1 MTLHPTP
8 GRAGSPVQATAAQV
22 KTAQAAAVAHGDAA
36 QDARQRARAD
46 SARAALLAE
55 QQVAAAARLRV
66 LENQTGQAAGS
77 LARLQAE
84 SAAQVTALQAS
95 EVALTALLPIMQR
108 LSAAPAA
115 TILATPESSVD
126 SVRGILVLQAL
137 AGEIATRSASVRA
150 QAASVASLL
159 AQISAQQHVLLAAV
173 AAEKAAEDRLTA
185 QINAARTA
193 EMADLDTAVA
203 QAAAALR
210 ADQSVR
216 DLRDAIGN
224 LQAAAPSVATPV
236 VARAPAPPAQALGG
250 TPAPL
255 TQAFGSAPVSGMV
268 VENFGDPT
276 IAGPAQ
282 GITYKAAPGARVV
295 APCAGPVLFADHFKS
310 YGLLVI
316 LGCNAGTDFV
326 LSGMNRLDV
335 AAGQKIARGQPI
347 GEMTGFDAKNP
358 ASEPHLYV
366 ELLLNGAPV
375 SPVLLLAAG
384 GAG

>member
-84 SAAQVTALQAS
+84 SAAQVTALQAN